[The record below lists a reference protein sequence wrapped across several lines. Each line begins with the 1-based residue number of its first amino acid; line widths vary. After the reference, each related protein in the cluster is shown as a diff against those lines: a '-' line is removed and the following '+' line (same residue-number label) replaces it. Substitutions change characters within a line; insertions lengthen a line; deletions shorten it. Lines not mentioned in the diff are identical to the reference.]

1 MNAKEIKL
9 ALKGKLNKN
18 KYIASAEL
26 VTLVD
31 LLYDVA
37 AAETLVL
44 AVTDETTALTAPDN
58 GKMTFQMPYA
68 FKLTEVRAT
77 LTTAGTTSG
86 TTTIDIN
93 NGGTSILST
102 KLTVDF
108 GEKTST
114 SAAAKAIISNPKLK
128 KGDEIAIDIDA
139 VSGGATET
147 GLKVYLLGIKL

>member
-18 KYIASAEL
+18 KSIASAEL
-26 VTLVD
+26 DTLVD

-114 SAAAKAIISNPKLK
+114 SAAAKAIISSPELK
-128 KGDEIAIDIDA
+128 KGDEITIDIDA
-139 VSGGATET
+139 ISGGATET

>member
-18 KYIASAEL
+18 KSIAGAEL
-26 VTLVD
+26 DTLVD

-37 AAETLVL
+37 AAETLAL

-58 GKMTFQMPYA
+58 GKVTFQMPYA

-86 TTTIDIN
+86 ATTIDIN

-114 SAAAKAIISNPKLK
+114 SAAAKAIISSPELK
-128 KGDEIAIDIDA
+128 EGDEITIDIDA
-139 VSGGATET
+139 VSGGATEA

>member
-18 KYIASAEL
+18 KSIAGAEL
-26 VTLVD
+26 DTLVD

-37 AAETLVL
+37 AAETLAL

-58 GKMTFQMPYA
+58 GKVTFQMPYA

-114 SAAAKAIISNPKLK
+114 SAAAKAIISSPELK
-128 KGDEIAIDIDA
+128 EGDEITIDIDA